1 MAKVRVL
8 PTKKDGPHVT
18 EGQIVALFSR
28 LELVMMALRTLD
40 VDLARAG
47 WPAKVVKTVG
57 PLLKPVIA
65 DLDCGMSAA
74 DYERFARQV
83 KGAQLELYK
92 LAGDEA
98 APVEYCMKG
107 VADELSRLSAAA

>member
-28 LELVMMALRTLD
+28 LELVMMALRTVD

-74 DYERFARQV
+74 DYQRFASQV
-83 KGAQLELYK
+83 KAAQLELYR

-98 APVEYCMKG
+98 APVEYCLKG
-107 VADELSRLSAAA
+107 VADELRRLAAAA